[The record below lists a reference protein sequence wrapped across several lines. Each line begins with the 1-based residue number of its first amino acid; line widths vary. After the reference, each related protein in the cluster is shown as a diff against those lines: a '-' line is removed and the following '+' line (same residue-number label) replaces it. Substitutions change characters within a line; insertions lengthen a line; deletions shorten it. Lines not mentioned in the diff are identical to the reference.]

1 MPELYSH
8 RIPEK
13 DLRKRAKYLRKCKQA
28 MWNRWTREYIRS
40 LREQHRLTEKKDTS
54 YPNVGDRNVWKLAM
68 VKQLITGRDSVVRAV
83 RLKTG
88 NGHLER
94 AIQHLFP
101 LELSC
106 DAEEP
111 SQLNPEAPEYNPRPR
126 RQAAAVASQRI
137 QEIVRQENE
146 EH

>member
-1 MPELYSH
+1 VIIKEDQKP
-8 RIPEK
+8 
-13 DLRKRAKYLRKCKQA
+13 
-28 MWNRWTREYIRS
+28 
-40 LREQHRLTEKKDTS
+40 
-54 YPNVGDRNVWKLAM
+54 RNVWKQAM

-83 RLKTG
+83 RLKIG

-146 EH
+146 EHLHGR

>member
-1 MPELYSH
+1 VIIKEDQKP
-8 RIPEK
+8 
-13 DLRKRAKYLRKCKQA
+13 
-28 MWNRWTREYIRS
+28 
-40 LREQHRLTEKKDTS
+40 
-54 YPNVGDRNVWKLAM
+54 RNVWKLAM
-68 VKQLITGRDSVVRAV
+68 VKQLIMGRDSVVRAV

-94 AIQHLFP
+94 AIRHLFP

-106 DAEEP
+106 DVEEP

-126 RQAAAVASQRI
+126 RQAATVASQRI